1 MVPIRYT
8 HTREILGV
16 QYCMGTVFARGSQD
30 SHLLAALELVQK
42 LREDIFADT
51 GPVPSPAME
60 TFWTFWTCA
69 QCPRN

>member
-1 MVPIRYT
+1 
-8 HTREILGV
+8 
-16 QYCMGTVFARGSQD
+16 
-30 SHLLAALELVQK
+30 LELVQK